1 MNDQYGAGGVGGGG
15 MGGGMGGGG
24 ATVPSSLD
32 IGEVFSATFRAL
44 GAAIAPILVSAVLVI
59 VPASFVGFVAN
70 VVVFYATR
78 DLIANG
84 SSDPMQTMMISLLGL
99 AATLV
104 MLVVLMFTQAI
115 GQGSVVYAVVE
126 TLSGRSP
133 GVGPALRTGFSR
145 ALSVVALNLLLG
157 LGAFVFVMVFIMP
170 GGVAIGLMP
179 DQPLIGSLLMLGGS
193 LALLVVALV
202 AAIYLFAASP
212 ACVVEKLGPLAA
224 VRRSVELTE
233 GNRLTIFLILLASI
247 VAVVVMACCV
257 MGPIQMVV
265 AGGAA
270 AASGGDITALQNPLS
285 LPQIIGQIV
294 SIPMQVI
301 QFAVMSTLTSVVYA
315 RLRGVRDGVDAQ
327 SIASVF
333 A

>member
-1 MNDQYGAGGVGGGG
+1 MNDQYGAGGAGS
-15 MGGGMGGGG
+15 GGMGGGG
-24 ATVPSSLD
+24 GGGSVPSALD
-32 IGEVFSATFRAL
+32 IGDVFSTTFRAL
-44 GAAIAPILVSAVLVI
+44 GSAIAPILVAAILVI

-78 DLIANG
+78 DLITTG
-84 SSDPMQTMMISLLGL
+84 GSDPMQTLAASLVGL

-115 GQGSVVYAVVE
+115 GQGSVVYSVVE

-157 LGAFVFVMVFIMP
+157 IGAFGLVMVFIVP
-170 GGVAIGLMP
+170 GAVAIALMS
-179 DQPLIGSLLMLGGS
+179 DQPLIGTLLMFGGT
-193 LALLVVALV
+193 LAMVVVAVV
-202 AAIYLFAASP
+202 ASIYLFAASP
-212 ACVVEKLGPLAA
+212 ACVVEKLGPVAA
-224 VRRSVELTE
+224 IRRSVELTE
-233 GNRLTIFLILLASI
+233 GNRLTIFLIILAAI
-247 VAVVVMACCV
+247 VAAVVLACCI
-257 MGPIQMVV
+257 MGPIQMLV

-270 AASGGDITALQNPLS
+270 AASGGDITQLQNPLS
-285 LPQIIGQIV
+285 APQIIGQIV
-294 SIPMQVI
+294 SIPMQI
-301 QFAVMSTLTSVVYA
+301 LQFAVMSTLTSVVYA